1 MSFEALLKRHF
12 WVVTLLLI
20 AVAAYFQAAGV
31 AQIVGSMLAVD
42 EKTLAGRGAS
52 TAPSFV
58 RPPSTT
64 GDHQTSAAAILSRNP
79 FDSVRGNLNPPVE
92 DATTKVAALP
102 ATDNPYG
109 APACDGGVKVLATAV
124 SDDPAWSF
132 AQLSGGSGEGPN
144 PKMLRQG
151 DEYASKRVWFVRWD
165 RVWLIAPSSFC
176 QVEMF
181 PGADKPAPTAAAA
194 AAPSLPPAPPPVGST
209 GARGVQKVDP
219 DIASKIQRISANE
232 FNIDRSAIDK
242 LLENQAMLM
251 QSGRM
256 VPDTQNGQ
264 TVGMRMYGIRSDTL
278 LGTLGFENGDRL
290 EKINGF
296 DITGVEKGLEAYAK
310 LRTADRFSVTVN
322 RRGQP
327 TNIEYHIK

>member
-12 WVVTLLLI
+12 WVVTLSLI

-31 AQIVGSMLAVD
+31 AQIVGSTLTVD

-52 TAPSFV
+52 GST
-58 RPPSTT
+58 PPPRAAATST
-64 GDHQTSAAAILSRNP
+64 DHQTSATAILSRNP
-79 FDSVRGNLNPPVE
+79 FDSVRGNLNPPVDEPSSKPQLPSTE
-92 DATTKVAALP
+92 D
-102 ATDNPYG
+102 PYH
-109 APACDGGVKVLATAV
+109 APACEGGVKVLATAV
-124 SDDPAWSF
+124 SEDPAWSF
-132 AQLSGGSGEGPN
+132 AQLSGGAGEGPN

-151 DEYASKRVWFVRWD
+151 DDYASKQIWFVRWD
-165 RVWLIAPSSFC
+165 RVWLIAPGAFC

-181 PGADKPAPTAAAA
+181 PGAAPPAAA
-194 AAPSLPPAPPPVGST
+194 AAPAPALPPAPPPVGST

-219 DIASKIQRISANE
+219 DIASKIQRISATE
-232 FNIDRSAIDK
+232 FNVDRSAIDK

-264 TVGMRMYGIRSDTL
+264 TVGMRMYGVRPDTL

-322 RRGQP
+322 RRGQA
-327 TNIEYHIK
+327 TTIDYHIK

>member
-31 AQIVGSMLAVD
+31 AQIVGTMLAVD
-42 EKTLAGRGAS
+42 EKTLAGKGAS
-52 TAPSFV
+52 TAPPFV
-58 RPPSTT
+58 RPPSTV
-64 GDHQTSAAAILSRNP
+64 GDHQTSATAILSRNP

-92 DATTKVAALP
+92 DSTSHVAALP
-102 ATDNPYG
+102 ATDDPYH
-109 APACDGGVKVLATAV
+109 APACEGGVKVLATAV

-144 PKMLRQG
+144 PKMLRQN
-151 DEYASKRVWFVRWD
+151 DEYAGKRVWFVRWD

-181 PGADKPAPTAAAA
+181 PSAPPPAAVAAAPT
-194 AAPSLPPAPPPVGST
+194 PSLPPAPPPVGST

-256 VPDTQNGQ
+256 VPDMQNGQ
-264 TVGMRMYGIRSDTL
+264 TVGMRMYGVRSDTL

-322 RRGQP
+322 RRGSPQ
-327 TNIEYHIK
+327 TIEYHIK

>member
-31 AQIVGSMLAVD
+31 AQIVGTMLAVD
-42 EKTLAGRGAS
+42 EKTLAGRGAAA
-52 TAPSFV
+52 APAFV
-58 RPPSTT
+58 RPPSTA

-79 FDSVRGNLNPPVE
+79 FDSVRGNLNPVV
-92 DATTKVAALP
+92 DDTTAKASALP
-102 ATDNPYG
+102 ATDDPYH
-109 APACDGGVKVLATAV
+109 APACEGGVKVLATAV
-124 SDDPAWSF
+124 SEDPAWSF
-132 AQLSGGSGEGPN
+132 AQLAGGAGEGPN

-151 DEYASKRVWFVRWD
+151 DEYAGKRVWFVRWD

-181 PGADKPAPTAAAA
+181 SSGPPPAAGAAAA
-194 AAPSLPPAPPPVGST
+194 TPSLPPPPPPVGST

-219 DIASKIQRISANE
+219 DIASKIQRISATE
-232 FNIDRSAIDK
+232 FNVDRSAIDK

-251 QSGRM
+251 QSGRL
-256 VPDTQNGQ
+256 VPDTQGGQ
-264 TVGMRMYGIRSDTL
+264 TVGMRMYGVRSDTL

-327 TNIEYHIK
+327 TTIEYHIK

>member
-12 WVVTLLLI
+12 WVVTLALI

-31 AQIVGSMLAVD
+31 VQIVGTMLTVD
-42 EKTLAGRGAS
+42 EKTLANRGAS
-52 TAPSFV
+52 TAPAFV
-58 RPPSTT
+58 RPPATA
-64 GDHQTSAAAILSRNP
+64 GDHQTSAVAILSRNP

-92 DATTKVAALP
+92 EASSKPQLP
-102 ATDNPYG
+102 ATDDPYH
-109 APACDGGVKVLATAV
+109 APACEGGVKVLATAV
-124 SDDPAWSF
+124 SEDPAWSF
-132 AQLSGGSGEGPN
+132 AQLSGGAGEGAN

-151 DEYASKRVWFVRWD
+151 DEYASKQIWFVRWD
-165 RVWLIAPSSFC
+165 RVWLIAPGAFC

-181 PGADKPAPTAAAA
+181 PSA
-194 AAPSLPPAPPPVGST
+194 AAPAAVAAAPTPALPAAPPPVGST

-242 LLENQAMLM
+242 MLENQAMLM

-264 TVGMRMYGIRSDTL
+264 TVGMRMYGVRPDTL

-327 TNIEYHIK
+327 STIEYHIK

>member
-12 WVVTLLLI
+12 WVVTLSLI
-20 AVAAYFQAAGV
+20 AMAAYFQAAGV
-31 AQIVGSMLAVD
+31 AQIVGTMLTVD
-42 EKTLAGRGAS
+42 EKTLAGKGSTS
-52 TAPSFV
+52 TAPA
-58 RPPSTT
+58 RPLATAT
-64 GDHQTSAAAILSRNP
+64 DHQTSAAVILSRNP
-79 FDSVRGNLNPPVE
+79 FDSTRGNLNPVVE
-92 DATTKVAALP
+92 SASAAPALP
-102 ATDNPYG
+102 STDDPYH
-109 APACDGGVKVLATAV
+109 APACEGGVKLLATAV
-124 SDDPAWSF
+124 SEDPSWSF
-132 AQLSGGSGEGPN
+132 AQVTGGSGEGPN
-144 PKMLRQG
+144 AKMLRQG
-151 DEYASKRVWFVRWD
+151 DEYAGKHIWFVRWD
-165 RVWLIAPSSFC
+165 RVWLIAPAAFC

-181 PGADKPAPTAAAA
+181 PSAAPAASAAVA
-194 AAPSLPPAPPPVGST
+194 AAPSLPPPPPPVGST

-219 DIASKIQRISANE
+219 DIASKIQRISATQ

-264 TVGMRMYGIRSDTL
+264 TVGMRMYGVRPDTL

-327 TNIEYHIK
+327 TTIDYNIK

>member
-1 MSFEALLKRHF
+1 MSFEALLKRQF
-12 WVVTLLLI
+12 WVVTLSLI
-20 AVAAYFQAAGV
+20 AVAAYFQASGV
-31 AQIVGSMLAVD
+31 AQIVSTMLAVD
-42 EKTLAGRGAS
+42 EKALASKGAS
-52 TAPSFV
+52 TAPAFV
-58 RPPSTT
+58 RPASTAA
-64 GDHQTSAAAILSRNP
+64 DHQTSAATILSRNP
-79 FDSVRGNLNPPVE
+79 FDSVRGNLNPPVDE
-92 DATTKVAALP
+92 PSTRAPLP
-102 ATDNPYG
+102 ATDDPYH
-109 APACDGGVKVLATAV
+109 APACEGGVKVLATAV
-124 SDDPAWSF
+124 SEDPAWSF
-132 AQLSGGSGEGPN
+132 AQLAGGAGEGSN

-151 DEYASKRVWFVRWD
+151 DEYAGKQVWFVRWD
-165 RVWLIAPSSFC
+165 RVWLIAPTSFC

-181 PGADKPAPTAAAA
+181 GSGPPPAAAA

-219 DIASKIQRISANE
+219 DIASKIQRISATE
-232 FNIDRSAIDK
+232 FNVDRSAIDK

-264 TVGMRMYGIRSDTL
+264 TVGMRMYGVRPDTL

-296 DITGVEKGLEAYAK
+296 DITNAEQGLTAYAK
-310 LRTADRFSVTVN
+310 LRTADRFSVTLN

-327 TNIEYHIK
+327 TTIEYHIK